1 MTGRT
6 PGILHPTSSLRLL
19 LDGRTASHLHFS
31 PSRKAVG
38 WIYTL
43 SLPAAFQVGRQRNL
57 SVTRG
62 WAPTSILRSHEDTA
76 RASLFA
82 CVQSYGPTGNWLET
96 LVLYR
101 MHGRVK
107 SAERWL
113 SAGRARYSQRIT
125 HAEGFRNSN
134 RAAIRRAKLMISRK
148 SHPSHGR
155 WTKISSWRVTD
166 GWGIRF

>member
-1 MTGRT
+1 MKTQPELLCSHASRATGQ
-6 PGILHPTSSLRLL
+6 P
-19 LDGRTASHLHFS
+19 
-31 PSRKAVG
+31 
-38 WIYTL
+38 
-43 SLPAAFQVGRQRNL
+43 
-57 SVTRG
+57 
-62 WAPTSILRSHEDTA
+62 E
-76 RASLFA
+76 
-82 CVQSYGPTGNWLET
+82 NWLET

-134 RAAIRRAKLMISRK
+134 RAAIRRAKLMISCK
-148 SHPSHGR
+148 SHPAHGR

-166 GWGIRF
+166 GWGNPFLGTPNPLLLLTFGASGGGRP